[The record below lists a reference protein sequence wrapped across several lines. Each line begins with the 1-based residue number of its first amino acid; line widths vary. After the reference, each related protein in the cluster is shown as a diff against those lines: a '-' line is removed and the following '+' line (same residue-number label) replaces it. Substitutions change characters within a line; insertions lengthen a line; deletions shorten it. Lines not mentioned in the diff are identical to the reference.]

1 MEIRDDPLNSVTP
14 ATMNMPQTQPV
25 SPAHAGVR
33 PTPEQ
38 LAKANINPSTGLAT
52 DYLNHFNEAIM
63 LLDLVSTVPECL
75 PDLMAWGPMSYQEH
89 FAGSR
94 FKDREL
100 AVAAYGAADPEA
112 RSALEQLTDAM
123 TAILLA
129 TRDAM
134 MQEGCAVETTEEASK
149 AAAQLRT
156 LVAQA
161 GSVINGRPNYQ
172 ALFDTLFER

>member
-1 MEIRDDPLNSVTP
+1 
-14 ATMNMPQTQPV
+14 
-25 SPAHAGVR
+25 
-33 PTPEQ
+33 
-38 LAKANINPSTGLAT
+38 
-52 DYLNHFNEAIM
+52 
-63 LLDLVSTVPECL
+63 VPECL

-112 RSALEQLTDAM
+112 RTALEQLTDAM

-134 MQEGCAVETTEEASK
+134 MVEGCAVETTEEASK
-149 AAAQLRT
+149 AATQLRT

>member
-1 MEIRDDPLNSVTP
+1 M
-14 ATMNMPQTQPV
+14 TMRQTQPA
-25 SPAHAGVR
+25 SPACFDGR

-38 LAKANINPSTGLAT
+38 LAKANINPATGLAT

-75 PDLMAWGPMSYQEH
+75 PDLMAWGPMSYQDH

-94 FKDREL
+94 LKDKEL
-100 AVAAYGAADPEA
+100 AVAAYRAADPIA
-112 RSALEQLTDAM
+112 KAALEELADAM
-123 TAILLA
+123 TGILLA

-134 MQEGCAVETTEEASK
+134 MVEGCAVETTEEATK
-149 AAAQLRT
+149 AATQLRS

-161 GSVINGRPNYQ
+161 GGVINGRPNYQ
-172 ALFDTLFER
+172 VLFDTLFER

>member
-1 MEIRDDPLNSVTP
+1 MT
-14 ATMNMPQTQPV
+14 MPQTQPA
-25 SPAHAGVR
+25 SPACLNGR

-38 LAKANINPSTGLAT
+38 LAKANINPATGLAT

-75 PDLMAWGPMSYQEH
+75 PDLMAWGPMSYQDH

-94 FKDREL
+94 FKDKEL
-100 AVAAYGAADPEA
+100 AVAAYSAADPIA
-112 RSALEQLTDAM
+112 KAALEELADAM
-123 TAILLA
+123 TSILLA

-134 MQEGCAVETTEEASK
+134 MVDGCAVETTEEATK
-149 AAAQLRT
+149 AATQLRT

-172 ALFDTLFER
+172 VLFDTLFER